1 MYRYPEM
8 RLSLRHK
15 TAILFI
21 CITAVLSGC
30 IIFAANNHLRK
41 AIDQEYQTRASDV
54 AHTAAAIVDEKHAET
69 VISAVQ
75 EILAG
80 IEEPVEEPADEPAE
94 PVKPAEP
101 DQQEDPVQPAEPVNP
116 AEPDQQEDPVQPVKP
131 DEAET
136 PDAAEDADE
145 AATEVAAEEETI
157 EEGDKIPY
165 PDGHTVPDMQIHQG
179 FIPPFGAAP

>member
-1 MYRYPEM
+1 M

-80 IEEPVEEPADEPAE
+80 IEEPVLSDDWGSDAFNDYLKNYSSVTNMPEYQMLLGSLRRIQNVND
-94 PVKPAEP
+94 VDCIYIVYVRP
-101 DQQEDPVQPAEPVNP
+101 DKTQWGDVV
-116 AEPDQQEDPVQPVKP
+116 
-131 DEAET
+131 
-136 PDAAEDADE
+136 DAA
-145 AATEVAAEEETI
+145 
-157 EEGDKIPY
+157 
-165 PDGHTVPDMQIHQG
+165 
-179 FIPPFGAAP
+179 